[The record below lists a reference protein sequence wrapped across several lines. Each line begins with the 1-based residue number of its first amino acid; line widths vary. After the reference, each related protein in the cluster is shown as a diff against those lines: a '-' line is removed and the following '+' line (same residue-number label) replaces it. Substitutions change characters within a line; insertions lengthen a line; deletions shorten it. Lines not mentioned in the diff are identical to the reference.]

1 MSSPASGEQ
10 ILAERACSRAL
21 DRCIIFSCRA
31 STAGEPLNSLPKSMA
46 VVPNR
51 VGSCVTDSRF
61 VSRPRRRDQRRTRRP
76 VFRPTGARVGSV
88 GYVRKRYKT
97 SGGPCARLRSRT
109 DPRSRM
115 LIRLRSCLRERVSRR
130 HSSAAQDPSGGG
142 CLVTTPGHSGRAFS
156 GCRRAM
162 QINYTPIER
171 S

>member
-1 MSSPASGEQ
+1 MPCQ
-10 ILAERACSRAL
+10 NPWQ
-21 DRCIIFSCRA
+21 RCQ
-31 STAGEPLNSLPKSMA
+31 
-46 VVPNR
+46 NR

-76 VFRPTGARVGSV
+76 VFRPTGARGGSV

-97 SGGPCARLRSRT
+97 SGGPCARLRPRT

-162 QINYTPIER
+162 QEKLYTDRKVVSRRGWEVSAGRRAPTMRIKR
-171 S
+171 